1 MSNSPI
7 ENLEK
12 SLILESTV
20 DIEEVF
26 LIADGLV
33 FAKTGKHL
41 TTLQAAIFRGAW
53 LGQKYEQLAQE
64 NFCSDIHIKRVGAE
78 LWELLSLG
86 LEERVSKKTFR
97 VALERCYQSKSKNS
111 RLSVVNK
118 QKTVN
123 PPAKIIEFPSGSVF
137 LHSDFYIE
145 RIPLEARAYEEI
157 EQPGSLIRIKAPH
170 QMGKTSLMLRILAHA
185 QERAMNTVTL
195 NFQQAER
202 QVFSSLDR
210 FLRWFCINVARQLQL
225 KPKLDDYWDEDM
237 GSKISCTA
245 YLQGYILTQR
255 DRPLVLALD
264 EVNYIFEHREIASEF
279 LGLLRSW
286 HEEAKVFDVWQKL
299 RLIVVHSTEVYI
311 PLNINQ
317 SPFNIG
323 LPIELTNFTH
333 EQVQELAQRHGLNWH
348 GKSEVDQLMAM
359 LDGHP
364 YLIRVALYYLSRGN
378 HNFEQ
383 MLAEAPSLKGIYSS
397 HLRRHL
403 ITLQQH
409 SELRAGLKQVID
421 TQTSVKLKATI
432 AYKLESMGLV
442 KLQRDSVTVSC
453 QLYRLYFRSQQMTKN
468 Q

>member
-1 MSNSPI
+1 MSNLPI
-7 ENLEK
+7 ENLETG
-12 SLILESTV
+12 LIRESTI
-20 DIEEVF
+20 DTEAAF
-26 LIADGLV
+26 LIADDLV
-33 FAKTGKHL
+33 FAKTAKHL

-53 LGQKYEQLAQE
+53 LGQKYEQLAQD

-78 LWELLSLG
+78 LWDLLSIG
-86 LEERVSKKTFR
+86 LDERVSKKTFKA
-97 VALERCYQSKSKNS
+97 ALERRHQLKPQNR
-111 RLSVVNK
+111 RLSVVETP
-118 QKTVN
+118 KTVN
-123 PPAKIIEFPSGSVF
+123 LPAKTVEFPSGSVP

-170 QMGKTSLMLRILAHA
+170 QMGKTSLMLRILVRAR
-185 QERAMNTVTL
+185 EREMNTVTL

-210 FLRWFCINVARQLQL
+210 FLRWFCLNVARQLQL
-225 KPKLDDYWDEDM
+225 KPNLGDYWDEDM

-245 YLQGYILTQR
+245 YLQEYILTKI

-279 LGLLRSW
+279 LGLIRSW
-286 HEEAKVFDVWQKL
+286 HEEAKVFDIWQKL
-299 RLIVVHSTEVYI
+299 RLIVIHSTEVYI

-323 LPIELTNFTH
+323 LPIELTSFST
-333 EQVQELAQRHGLNWH
+333 EQVEELARRHGLNWH
-348 GKSEVDQLMAM
+348 GKSEIEQLMAM

-364 YLIRVALYYLSRGN
+364 YLIRVALYHLSRGN
-378 HNFEQ
+378 LNFDQ
-383 MLAEAPSLKGIYSS
+383 MLSEAPSIKGIYSS

-403 ITLQQH
+403 MTLQQH
-409 SELRAGLKQVID
+409 SELRAGLKQVLNS
-421 TQTSVKLKATI
+421 QKSVKLKATI

-442 KLQRDSVTVSC
+442 KLKQDLVTVSC
-453 QLYRLYFRSQQMTKN
+453 QLYRLYFRDRQIEN
-468 Q
+468 N